1 MCVIRTGKEGE
12 TGLIEIQNVSYAYE
26 DAAAKALNN
35 VSLTINDGEF
45 VAVVGHNGS
54 GKSTLLKLFMR
65 FWDTGS
71 GKSTL
76 AKHLNA
82 LLLPTEGKV
91 LVDGMDTADEAD
103 TLSIRQRV
111 GMVFQN
117 PDNQLVTT
125 IVEEDVAFGPE
136 NIGVPG
142 NEIRTRVDRALA
154 AVGMEKYAH
163 SAPNML
169 SGGQK
174 QRIAIAGM
182 LAMQPK
188 VLVLD
193 EATAMLDPKG
203 RRDIIDLVTKLH
215 KETGITVVMITQYME
230 EAIGADRVAVMSGGE
245 LILEGTPKE
254 VFSQDELLHK
264 HRLDVPVMQ
273 QLANRLNAR
282 GANLPKSILSVE
294 EMAQAICLS
303 LSKN

>member
-54 GKSTLLKLFMR
+54 GKSTL
-65 FWDTGS
+65 
-71 GKSTL
+71 

-117 PDNQLVTT
+117 PDNQIVSA
-125 IVEEDVAFGPE
+125 IVEDDVAFGPE

-142 NEIRTRVDRALA
+142 NEIRARVDRALA

-215 KETGITVVMITQYME
+215 KENGITVVMITQYME
-230 EAIGADRVAVMSGGE
+230 EVIGADRVAVMSGGE

-273 QLANRLNAR
+273 QLANRLNAH
-282 GANLPKSILSVE
+282 GANLPKCILSVE
-294 EMAQAICLS
+294 EMAQAICQS

>member
-45 VAVVGHNGS
+45 VAVVGHN
-54 GKSTLLKLFMR
+54 
-65 FWDTGS
+65 GS

-142 NEIRTRVDRALA
+142 NEIRARVDRALA

-215 KETGITVVMITQYME
+215 KENGITVVMITQYME
-230 EAIGADRVAVMSGGE
+230 EVIGADRVAVMSGGE
-245 LILEGTPKE
+245 MILEGTPKE

-273 QLANRLNAR
+273 QLANRLNAH

>member
-1 MCVIRTGKEGE
+1 MCAVRTGKEGE

-45 VAVVGHNGS
+45 VAVVGHN
-54 GKSTLLKLFMR
+54 
-65 FWDTGS
+65 GS

-215 KETGITVVMITQYME
+215 RENGITVVMITQYME
-230 EAIGADRVAVMSGGE
+230 EVIGADRVAVMSGGE

-294 EMAQAICLS
+294 EMAQAICQS

>member
-45 VAVVGHNGS
+45 MAVVGHN
-54 GKSTLLKLFMR
+54 
-65 FWDTGS
+65 GS

-142 NEIRTRVDRALA
+142 NEIRARVDRALA

-215 KETGITVVMITQYME
+215 KENGITVVMITQYME
-230 EAIGADRVAVMSGGE
+230 EVIGADRVAVMSGGE

-273 QLANRLNAR
+273 QLANRLNAH

>member
-1 MCVIRTGKEGE
+1 M
-12 TGLIEIQNVSYAYE
+12 IEIQNVSYAYE

-45 VAVVGHNGS
+45 VAVVGHN
-54 GKSTLLKLFMR
+54 
-65 FWDTGS
+65 GS

-215 KETGITVVMITQYME
+215 KENGITVVMITQYME
-230 EAIGADRVAVMSGGE
+230 EVIGADRVAVMSGGE

-273 QLANRLNAR
+273 QLANRLNAH

-294 EMAQAICLS
+294 EMAQAICQS

>member
-26 DAAAKALNN
+26 DAAVKALNN

-45 VAVVGHNGS
+45 VAVVGHN
-54 GKSTLLKLFMR
+54 
-65 FWDTGS
+65 GS

-215 KETGITVVMITQYME
+215 KENGITVVMITQYME

-273 QLANRLNAR
+273 QLANRLNAH
-282 GANLPKSILSVE
+282 GANLPKCILSVE

>member
-26 DAAAKALNN
+26 DAAVKALNN

-45 VAVVGHNGS
+45 VAVVGHN
-54 GKSTLLKLFMR
+54 
-65 FWDTGS
+65 GS

-142 NEIRTRVDRALA
+142 NEIRARVDRALA

-215 KETGITVVMITQYME
+215 KENGITVVMITQYME
-230 EAIGADRVAVMSGGE
+230 EVIGADRVAVMSGGE

-273 QLANRLNAR
+273 QLANRLNAH

>member
-45 VAVVGHNGS
+45 VAVVGHN
-54 GKSTLLKLFMR
+54 
-65 FWDTGS
+65 GS

-215 KETGITVVMITQYME
+215 RENGITVVMITQYME

-254 VFSQDELLHK
+254 VFSQEELLHK

>member
-45 VAVVGHNGS
+45 VAVVGHN
-54 GKSTLLKLFMR
+54 
-65 FWDTGS
+65 GS

-215 KETGITVVMITQYME
+215 KENGITVVMITQYME
-230 EAIGADRVAVMSGGE
+230 EVIGADRVAVMSGGE
-245 LILEGTPKE
+245 MILEGTPKE

-282 GANLPKSILSVE
+282 GANLPKCILSVE

>member
-26 DAAAKALNN
+26 DAAVKALNN

-45 VAVVGHNGS
+45 VAVVGHN
-54 GKSTLLKLFMR
+54 
-65 FWDTGS
+65 GS

-215 KETGITVVMITQYME
+215 KENGITVVMITQYME
-230 EAIGADRVAVMSGGE
+230 EDIGADRVAVMSGGE

-294 EMAQAICLS
+294 EMAQAICLL

>member
-54 GKSTLLKLFMR
+54 GKSTL
-65 FWDTGS
+65 
-71 GKSTL
+71 

-103 TLSIRQRV
+103 TLSICQRV

-215 KETGITVVMITQYME
+215 RENGITVVMITQYME

-273 QLANRLNAR
+273 QLANRLNAH

-294 EMAQAICLS
+294 EMAQAICQS

>member
-1 MCVIRTGKEGE
+1 M
-12 TGLIEIQNVSYAYE
+12 IEIQNVSYAYE

-54 GKSTLLKLFMR
+54 GKSTL
-65 FWDTGS
+65 
-71 GKSTL
+71 

-91 LVDGMDTADEAD
+91 LVDGMDTADEAN
-103 TLSIRQRV
+103 TLSIRQKV

-142 NEIRTRVDRALA
+142 NEIRARVDKALA

-203 RRDIIDLVTKLH
+203 RMDIIDLVTRLH
-215 KETGITVVMITQYME
+215 EENGITVVMITQYME
-230 EAIGADRVAVMSGGE
+230 EVIGADRVAVMSGGE

-273 QLANRLNAR
+273 QLANRLNAH

-294 EMAQAICLS
+294 EMAQAICQS

>member
-45 VAVVGHNGS
+45 VAVVGHN
-54 GKSTLLKLFMR
+54 
-65 FWDTGS
+65 GS

-174 QRIAIAGM
+174 QRVAIAGM

-215 KETGITVVMITQYME
+215 KENGITVVMITQYME

-282 GANLPKSILSVE
+282 GANLPKCILSVE

>member
-45 VAVVGHNGS
+45 VAVVGHN
-54 GKSTLLKLFMR
+54 
-65 FWDTGS
+65 GS

-215 KETGITVVMITQYME
+215 KENGITVVMITQYME
-230 EAIGADRVAVMSGGE
+230 EVIGADRMAVMSGGE

-273 QLANRLNAR
+273 QLANRLNTH
-282 GANLPKSILSVE
+282 GANLPKCILSVE

>member
-45 VAVVGHNGS
+45 VAVVGHN
-54 GKSTLLKLFMR
+54 
-65 FWDTGS
+65 GS

-215 KETGITVVMITQYME
+215 KENGITVVMITQYME

-245 LILEGTPKE
+245 MILEGTPKE

-282 GANLPKSILSVE
+282 GANLPKCILSVE

>member
-45 VAVVGHNGS
+45 VAVVGHN
-54 GKSTLLKLFMR
+54 
-65 FWDTGS
+65 GS

-125 IVEEDVAFGPE
+125 IVEEDVAFGP
-136 NIGVPG
+136 
-142 NEIRTRVDRALA
+142 
-154 AVGMEKYAH
+154 
-163 SAPNML
+163 
-169 SGGQK
+169 
-174 QRIAIAGM
+174 
-182 LAMQPK
+182 
-188 VLVLD
+188 
-193 EATAMLDPKG
+193 
-203 RRDIIDLVTKLH
+203 
-215 KETGITVVMITQYME
+215 
-230 EAIGADRVAVMSGGE
+230 
-245 LILEGTPKE
+245 
-254 VFSQDELLHK
+254 
-264 HRLDVPVMQ
+264 
-273 QLANRLNAR
+273 
-282 GANLPKSILSVE
+282 
-294 EMAQAICLS
+294 
-303 LSKN
+303 

>member
-26 DAAAKALNN
+26 DAAAKALNS

-45 VAVVGHNGS
+45 VAVVGHN
-54 GKSTLLKLFMR
+54 
-65 FWDTGS
+65 GS

-215 KETGITVVMITQYME
+215 RENGITVVMITQYME

-294 EMAQAICLS
+294 EMAQAICQS

>member
-45 VAVVGHNGS
+45 VAVVGHN
-54 GKSTLLKLFMR
+54 
-65 FWDTGS
+65 GS

-215 KETGITVVMITQYME
+215 KENGITVVMITQYME
-230 EAIGADRVAVMSGGE
+230 EAIDADRVAVMSGGE

>member
-45 VAVVGHNGS
+45 VAVVGHN
-54 GKSTLLKLFMR
+54 
-65 FWDTGS
+65 GS

-136 NIGVPG
+136 NMGVPG

-215 KETGITVVMITQYME
+215 KENGITVVMITQYME

-294 EMAQAICLS
+294 GMAQAICLS

>member
-54 GKSTLLKLFMR
+54 GKSTL
-65 FWDTGS
+65 
-71 GKSTL
+71 

-91 LVDGMDTADEAD
+91 LVDGMDTADETD

-125 IVEEDVAFGPE
+125 IVKEDVAFGPE

-215 KETGITVVMITQYME
+215 KENGITVVMITQYME

>member
-26 DAAAKALNN
+26 DAAVKALNN

-45 VAVVGHNGS
+45 VAVVGHN
-54 GKSTLLKLFMR
+54 
-65 FWDTGS
+65 GS

-215 KETGITVVMITQYME
+215 KENGITVVMITQYME

>member
-35 VSLTINDGEF
+35 VSLTINDGEL
-45 VAVVGHNGS
+45 VAVVGHN
-54 GKSTLLKLFMR
+54 
-65 FWDTGS
+65 GS

-142 NEIRTRVDRALA
+142 NEIRARVDRALA

-215 KETGITVVMITQYME
+215 KENGITVVMITQYME
-230 EAIGADRVAVMSGGE
+230 EVIGADRVAVMSGGE

>member
-1 MCVIRTGKEGE
+1 MCAVRTGKEGE

-45 VAVVGHNGS
+45 VAVVGHN
-54 GKSTLLKLFMR
+54 
-65 FWDTGS
+65 GS

-215 KETGITVVMITQYME
+215 KENGITVVMITQYME

-273 QLANRLNAR
+273 QLANRLNAH

>member
-45 VAVVGHNGS
+45 VAVVGHN
-54 GKSTLLKLFMR
+54 
-65 FWDTGS
+65 GS

-215 KETGITVVMITQYME
+215 RENGITVVMITQYME

-294 EMAQAICLS
+294 EMAQAICLL

>member
-45 VAVVGHNGS
+45 VAVVGHN
-54 GKSTLLKLFMR
+54 
-65 FWDTGS
+65 GS

-142 NEIRTRVDRALA
+142 DEMRARVARALA

-215 KETGITVVMITQYME
+215 KENGITVVMITQYME
-230 EAIGADRVAVMSGGE
+230 EVIGADRVAVMSGGE

-273 QLANRLNAR
+273 QLANRLNAH
-282 GANLPKSILSVE
+282 GANLPKCILSVE
-294 EMAQAICLS
+294 EMAQAICQS

>member
-45 VAVVGHNGS
+45 VAVVGHN
-54 GKSTLLKLFMR
+54 
-65 FWDTGS
+65 GS

-142 NEIRTRVDRALA
+142 NEIRARVDRALA

-215 KETGITVVMITQYME
+215 KENGITVVMITQYME

-273 QLANRLNAR
+273 QLANRLTAH

-294 EMAQAICLS
+294 EMAQAICQS

>member
-26 DAAAKALNN
+26 DAATKALNN

-45 VAVVGHNGS
+45 VAVVGHN
-54 GKSTLLKLFMR
+54 
-65 FWDTGS
+65 GS

-215 KETGITVVMITQYME
+215 RENGITVVMITQYME

-294 EMAQAICLS
+294 EMAQAICQS

>member
-45 VAVVGHNGS
+45 VAVVGHN
-54 GKSTLLKLFMR
+54 
-65 FWDTGS
+65 GS

-154 AVGMEKYAH
+154 AVGMGKYAH

-203 RRDIIDLVTKLH
+203 RRDIIGLVTKLH
-215 KETGITVVMITQYME
+215 KENGITVVMITQYME

-294 EMAQAICLS
+294 EMAQAICQS

>member
-45 VAVVGHNGS
+45 VAVVGHN
-54 GKSTLLKLFMR
+54 
-65 FWDTGS
+65 GS

-142 NEIRTRVDRALA
+142 NEIRARVDRALA

-215 KETGITVVMITQYME
+215 KENGITVVMITQYME

-245 LILEGTPKE
+245 MILEGTPKE

-273 QLANRLNAR
+273 QLANRLNAH

>member
-26 DAAAKALNN
+26 DAAVKALNN

-45 VAVVGHNGS
+45 VAVVGHN
-54 GKSTLLKLFMR
+54 
-65 FWDTGS
+65 GS

-91 LVDGMDTADEAD
+91 LVDGMDTADETD

-215 KETGITVVMITQYME
+215 KENGITVVMITQYME

-245 LILEGTPKE
+245 MILEGTPKE

-273 QLANRLNAR
+273 QLANRLNAH

>member
-1 MCVIRTGKEGE
+1 M
-12 TGLIEIQNVSYAYE
+12 IEIQNVSYAYE

-54 GKSTLLKLFMR
+54 GKSTL
-65 FWDTGS
+65 
-71 GKSTL
+71 

-91 LVDGMDTADEAD
+91 LVDGMDTADETD

-215 KETGITVVMITQYME
+215 KENGITVVMITQYME
-230 EAIGADRVAVMSGGE
+230 EAIGADCVAVMSGGE

-273 QLANRLNAR
+273 QLANRLNAH
-282 GANLPKSILSVE
+282 GANLPKCILSVE

>member
-45 VAVVGHNGS
+45 VAVVGHN
-54 GKSTLLKLFMR
+54 
-65 FWDTGS
+65 GS

-215 KETGITVVMITQYME
+215 KENGITVVMITQYME
-230 EAIGADRVAVMSGGE
+230 EVIGADRVAVMSGGE
-245 LILEGTPKE
+245 MILEGTPKE

-273 QLANRLNAR
+273 QLANRLNAH

>member
-45 VAVVGHNGS
+45 VAVVGHN
-54 GKSTLLKLFMR
+54 
-65 FWDTGS
+65 GS

-203 RRDIIDLVTKLH
+203 RRDIIDLVTTLH
-215 KETGITVVMITQYME
+215 KEIGITVVMITQYME

>member
-45 VAVVGHNGS
+45 VAVVGHN
-54 GKSTLLKLFMR
+54 
-65 FWDTGS
+65 GS

-142 NEIRTRVDRALA
+142 NEIRARVDRALA

-215 KETGITVVMITQYME
+215 KENGITVVMITQYME
-230 EAIGADRVAVMSGGE
+230 EVIGADRVAVMSGGE

-273 QLANRLNAR
+273 QLANRLNAH

-294 EMAQAICLS
+294 EMARAICQS

>member
-1 MCVIRTGKEGE
+1 M
-12 TGLIEIQNVSYAYE
+12 IEIQNVSYAYE

-45 VAVVGHNGS
+45 VAVVGHN
-54 GKSTLLKLFMR
+54 
-65 FWDTGS
+65 GS

-215 KETGITVVMITQYME
+215 RENGITVVMITQYME

-245 LILEGTPKE
+245 MILEGTPKE

-294 EMAQAICLS
+294 EMAQAICQS

>member
-1 MCVIRTGKEGE
+1 M
-12 TGLIEIQNVSYAYE
+12 IEIQNVSYAYE

-45 VAVVGHNGS
+45 VAVVGHN
-54 GKSTLLKLFMR
+54 
-65 FWDTGS
+65 GS

-142 NEIRTRVDRALA
+142 NEIRARVDRALA

-215 KETGITVVMITQYME
+215 KENGITVVMITQYME